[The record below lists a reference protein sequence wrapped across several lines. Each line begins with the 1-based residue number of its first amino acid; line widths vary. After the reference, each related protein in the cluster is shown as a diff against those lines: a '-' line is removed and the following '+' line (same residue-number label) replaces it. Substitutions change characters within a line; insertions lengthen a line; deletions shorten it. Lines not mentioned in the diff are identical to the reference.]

1 MRFDFKFFGKM
12 LCCTGGL
19 LALLDYAWFAW
30 DGSNI
35 DYSLAFLIGIFI
47 GAVIG
52 SIRWRK

>member
-1 MRFDFKFFGKM
+1 MRFDFKFFGRV
-12 LCCTGGL
+12 LCRTGGF

-35 DYSLAFLIGIFI
+35 DYCRAFLIGIFI

-52 SIRWRK
+52 SFRRRT

>member
-1 MRFDFKFFGKM
+1 MRFDFKFFGRM
-12 LCCTGGL
+12 LCCTGGF

-35 DYSLAFLIGIFI
+35 DYSRAFLIGVLI

-52 SIRWRK
+52 SIRRRT